1 MKKQRVLMMLIVF
14 CRVPSSF
21 LLSLGFTT
29 FVEIAQ
35 VTITFWHVTIHVAQL
50 MNF

>member
-14 CRVPSSF
+14 CRVPF
-21 LLSLGFTT
+21 PFHLSLRFTT

-35 VTITFWHVTIHVAQL
+35 ATITFWHITIHVAQL